1 MNICLATSTF
11 PANPD
16 DRVHAPF
23 LLDVIACLRRA
34 GHHVSVLTQAR
45 EKHHRPP
52 IEGLEVVWFP
62 WKRMDGR
69 LAEMSFDSPAA
80 ARSALSLAYNGTRQV
95 AALRGR
101 VDVFFCAWMIPS
113 GLYLYLD
120 QIFGGRTPYVLWAL
134 GSDVNKHKSNPVV
147 RQGLR
152 RIAQRSAH
160 VYADGYRLCED
171 VRRVTGRDCE
181 FLPTFRSI
189 APAPPSTSSARG
201 PARFLYVGRHTGV
214 KGTDVLIDALLAM
227 PADEYSID
235 IAGDGE
241 MTSRL
246 RERIQSAG
254 LSSRV
259 RFRGRLADAELYAL
273 YAACDC
279 VVIPSRSESIPIV
292 LSEALQAG
300 KPLIVTDVGD
310 MGSIVREHHLGEVV
324 PSEDPPSLARAMQRF
339 IADPRPPD
347 QAGRA
352 RILSDLMFESAAP
365 RLLRRLEEV
374 ARA

>member
-1 MNICLATSTF
+1 M
-11 PANPD
+11 
-16 DRVHAPF
+16 
-23 LLDVIACLRRA
+23 
-34 GHHVSVLTQAR
+34 
-45 EKHHRPP
+45 
-52 IEGLEVVWFP
+52 
-62 WKRMDGR
+62 
-69 LAEMSFDSPAA
+69 
-80 ARSALSLAYNGTRQV
+80 
-95 AALRGR
+95 
-101 VDVFFCAWMIPS
+101 
-113 GLYLYLD
+113 
-120 QIFGGRTPYVLWAL
+120 
-134 GSDVNKHKSNPVV
+134 
-147 RQGLR
+147 
-152 RIAQRSAH
+152 
-160 VYADGYRLCED
+160 
-171 VRRVTGRDCE
+171 
-181 FLPTFRSI
+181 
-189 APAPPSTSSARG
+189 
-201 PARFLYVGRHTGV
+201 
-214 KGTDVLIDALLAM
+214 
-227 PADEYSID
+227 
-235 IAGDGE
+235 
-241 MTSRL
+241 
-246 RERIQSAG
+246 
-254 LSSRV
+254 